1 MIAIL
6 IIIVFIAYLFY
17 PLYSILDK
25 IDKDE
30 WDKIDCDDDAVMRI
44 IETDDPAD
52 DFMLNLLLDHVFTDL
67 NKDFYNPRDKLRRIC
82 NVNSSTNSST

>member
-1 MIAIL
+1 
-6 IIIVFIAYLFY
+6 
-17 PLYSILDK
+17 
-25 IDKDE
+25 
-30 WDKIDCDDDAVMRI
+30 MRI